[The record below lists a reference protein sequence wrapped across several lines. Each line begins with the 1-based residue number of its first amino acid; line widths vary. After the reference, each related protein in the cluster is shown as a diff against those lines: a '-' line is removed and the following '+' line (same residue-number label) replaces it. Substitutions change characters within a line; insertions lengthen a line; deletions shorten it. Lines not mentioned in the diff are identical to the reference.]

1 MKRQVECDDRQPEQD
16 QVEVVADGSPQKA
29 SRPATPAAPPHR
41 TQPVTQGPALAAQ
54 DLVTGLPV
62 PCQRFALR
70 RRQQLE
76 PGNDVLLLSQHQ
88 DLLTP
93 TAVRGQVRRHDILQF
108 PDHLHVPHEIRDV
121 SRPIHHPQGRLLQE
135 LATLLP

>member
-1 MKRQVECDDRQPEQD
+1 MEKFCARQEEEGKRLRGPPLPQCWKSVLKREVECDDRQPEQS
-16 QVEVVADGSPQKA
+16 QVDVVADGSSQKA
-29 SRPATPAAPPHR
+29 KRPATTAAPPHR

-54 DLVTGLPV
+54 NLVTGLPV
-62 PCQRFALR
+62 PRQRFALR

-93 TAVRGQVRRHDILQF
+93 AAVRGQVSRHDLLQF
-108 PDHLHVPHEIRDV
+108 PDDLHV
-121 SRPIHHPQGRLLQE
+121 
-135 LATLLP
+135 